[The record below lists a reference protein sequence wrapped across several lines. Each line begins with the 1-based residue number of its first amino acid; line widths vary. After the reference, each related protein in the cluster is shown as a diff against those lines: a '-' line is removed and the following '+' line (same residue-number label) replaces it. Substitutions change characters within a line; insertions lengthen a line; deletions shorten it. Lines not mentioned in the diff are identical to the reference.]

1 MKMEMFFHKVFLLF
15 SIHGPTMFT
24 PAITPGKNS
33 NSEESRLALLQ
44 AATDEFLAMGYQAAR
59 VQNITRSAGLGLSA
73 INYHFGGKEGL
84 YRAVLSHHAEQAI
97 ARLPLNAPEET
108 DPQAQLR
115 WLVSALLHRMSDP
128 ANPSRIGPL
137 LLREMMNPTAV
148 FELLFERFASQQFR
162 IATAILRTLL
172 GDRVPER
179 VVAQSLYSLFGQ
191 CVIYMTGRP
200 MIERLTPEIQLD
212 EAGLQQIADHIT
224 AFSWGGL
231 LALRQHYQGEPT

>member
-1 MKMEMFFHKVFLLF
+1 MEIFFHKVFLTIP
-15 SIHGPTMFT
+15 IHEFTMFT
-24 PAITPGKNS
+24 SAASPGKNS
-33 NSEESRLALLQ
+33 NGEESRQALLQ
-44 AATDEFLAMGYQAAR
+44 AATDEFLAMGYRAAR

-97 ARLPLNAPEET
+97 ARLPLNAPEQS

-115 WLVSALLHRMSDP
+115 WLVSALL
-128 ANPSRIGPL
+128 
-137 LLREMMNPTAV
+137 LREMMNPTAA
-148 FELLFERFASQQFR
+148 FELLFERFASPQFR
-162 IATAILRTLL
+162 IATAIVRTLL
-172 GDRVPER
+172 GERVPER

-191 CVIYMTGRP
+191 CVLYMTGRP
-200 MIERLTPEIQLD
+200 MIERFTPEIQLD

-231 LALRQHYQGEPT
+231 QALRQRYQGESA

>member
-1 MKMEMFFHKVFLLF
+1 MFDRPLV
-15 SIHGPTMFT
+15 PN
-24 PAITPGKNS
+24 KNS
-33 NSEESRLALLQ
+33 NGEESRQALLQ
-44 AATDEFLAMGYQAAR
+44 AATDEFLAMGFQAAR
-59 VQNITRSAGLGLSA
+59 VQTITRNAGLGLSA
-73 INYHFGGKEGL
+73 INYHFGSKEGL
-84 YRAVLSHHAEQAI
+84 YQAVLSQHAELAI
-97 ARLPLNAPEET
+97 ARQPLQGPPDLP
-108 DPQAQLR
+108 PQAQLR
-115 WLVSALLHRMSDP
+115 WLVSALLHRMVDP
-128 ANPSRIGPL
+128 ENPSRIGPL

-200 MIERLTPEIQLD
+200 MIERLSPEIQLD

>member
-1 MKMEMFFHKVFLLF
+1 MEMFFHKVFLTLP
-15 SIHGPTMFT
+15 IHEFTMFT
-24 PAITPGKNS
+24 SAASPGKNS
-33 NSEESRLALLQ
+33 NGEESRQALLQ
-44 AATDEFLAMGYQAAR
+44 AATDEFLAMGYRAAR

-97 ARLPLNAPEET
+97 ARLPLNAPEQS

-115 WLVSALLHRMSDP
+115 WLVSALLHRLSDP

-137 LLREMMNPTAV
+137 LLREMMNPTAA
-148 FELLFERFASQQFR
+148 FELLFERFASPQFR
-162 IATAILRTLL
+162 IATAIVRTLL
-172 GDRVPER
+172 GERVPER

-191 CVIYMTGRP
+191 CVLYITGRP
-200 MIERLTPEIQLD
+200 MIERFTPEIQLD

-231 LALRQHYQGEPT
+231 QALRQRYQGESA